1 MKSRLRVVRRLL
13 PALALLLLIPPA
25 PATATVMKL
34 MSIEELTMVSTDVVR
49 GTVLGQTSRWTRDSE
64 GILTYVDILIHER
77 LKGIRPLPHVV
88 QLVQSGG
95 ELDGRRMHVVGLPE
109 FREGEELFLFLAPY
123 SDDPTEADHVS
134 LIGGKMGRLPVL
146 PDPDGGEPFAVRD
159 LAGVRLAEFEEDRGG
174 SHTEVKPAP
183 PRRMRLS
190 EFRARVLAAGS
201 VGRGA
206 AHGGR
211 P

>member
-1 MKSRLRVVRRLL
+1 MRSCPRAVRRLL
-13 PALALLLLIPPA
+13 PALALLLLVIPA
-25 PATATVMKL
+25 PASATVMKL
-34 MSIEELTMVSTDVVR
+34 LSIEELTMVSTDVVR
-49 GTVLGQTSRWTRDSE
+49 GTVLGQTSRWTRDRE

-95 ELDGRRMHVVGLPE
+95 ELDGRRMQVVGLPE

-123 SDDPTEADHVS
+123 SNDPAEADRVS
-134 LIGGKMGRLPVL
+134 LIGGKMGRLSIV

-159 LAGVRLAEFEEDRGG
+159 LAGVKLAKFEEDRGG
-174 SHTEVKPAP
+174 PRTEVKPAP
-183 PRRMRLS
+183 PEPRMRLS
-190 EFRARVLAAGS
+190 TFRARVL
-201 VGRGA
+201 GA